1 MTFLLLYGPNMC
13 KALPVKEGLQHR
25 TADLTADLYP
35 IEVGHC
41 NTNNLDNKQ
50 VEDLMGSWKLTNKTI
65 NK

>member
-1 MTFLLLYGPNMC
+1 MTFLFIIGPNMC
-13 KALPVKEGLQHR
+13 KALPLKEGLQHR
-25 TADLTADLYP
+25 AADLYP

-50 VEDLMGSWKLTNKTI
+50 VEGLMGSWRLTNKTI